1 MVSEATQHHLVLI
14 IARDFASRLST
25 PVFLVDVQGMVIYYN
40 EGAERVLAR
49 RFVEGTGM
57 SADEWSTVFEPSHE
71 DGRRMELS
79 EIPLGVAILERRPD
93 HGIVRIK
100 GIDGVQRRIE
110 VTAFPLF
117 AHADECLGAIAIFW
131 ETPEPVPEGG

>member
-1 MVSEATQHHLVLI
+1 MEAG
-14 IARDFASRLST
+14 D
-25 PVFLVDVQGMVIYYN
+25 
-40 EGAERVLAR
+40 
-49 RFVEGTGM
+49 
-57 SADEWSTVFEPSHE
+57 WSTVFEPSHD
-71 DGRRMELS
+71 DGRPMELS

-93 HGIVRIK
+93 HGIVRIR

-131 ETPEPVPEGG
+131 ETPEPVPEDG

>member
-1 MVSEATQHHLVLI
+1 MAQTNQHHLVLI

-25 PVFLVDVQGMVIYYN
+25 PVFLVDVTGKVIYFN

-49 RFVEGTGM
+49 RYVEGQSM
-57 SADEWSTVFEPSHE
+57 EASDWSTVFEPSRD
-71 DGRRMELS
+71 DGRPMELS
-79 EIPLGVAILERRPD
+79 EIPLGVAIIERRPD
-93 HGIVRIK
+93 HGIVKIR

-131 ETPEPVPEGG
+131 ETPEPVPEDG

>member
-1 MVSEATQHHLVLI
+1 MASQPTQHHLVLI

-25 PVFLVDVQGMVIYYN
+25 PVFLVDVTGKVIYFN

-49 RFVEGTGM
+49 RFVEGQGM
-57 SADEWSTVFEPSHE
+57 EAGDWSTVFEPSHD

-93 HGIVRIK
+93 HGIVRIR
-100 GIDGVQRRIE
+100 GVDGVQRRIE

-131 ETPEPVPEGG
+131 ETPEPPPEP

>member
-1 MVSEATQHHLVLI
+1 MAQTNQHHLVLI

-25 PVFLVDVQGMVIYYN
+25 PVFLVDVTGKVIYFN

-49 RFVEGTGM
+49 RFLEGQSMEAG
-57 SADEWSTVFEPSHE
+57 DWSTVFEPSHD
-71 DGRRMELS
+71 DGRPMELS

-93 HGIVRIK
+93 HGIVRIR

-131 ETPEPVPEGG
+131 QTPEPVPEDG

>member
-1 MVSEATQHHLVLI
+1 MAQTNQHHLVLI

-25 PVFLVDVQGMVIYYN
+25 PVFLVDVTGKVIYFN

-49 RFVEGTGM
+49 RYVEGQSM
-57 SADEWSTVFEPSHE
+57 EASDWSTVFEPSHD
-71 DGRRMELS
+71 DGRPMELG
-79 EIPLGVAILERRPD
+79 EIPLGVAIIERRPD
-93 HGIVRIK
+93 HGIVKIR

-131 ETPEPVPEGG
+131 ETPEPVPEDG